1 MSTSVERRPEYEYIR
16 RVSVTPAQ
24 LRALAATQ
32 ITLVPAPGAGKVLEL
47 VTAHLWLDFGAV
59 AHDAPSNAGDDLAIR
74 YTDGSGQIVASQEAT
89 SFINASSDAHRFLKA
104 GAAPAATVTD
114 VVPVSN
120 AALVLDNV
128 GIAEFG
134 GTGDSPL
141 KIEVRYRVRKLEF
154 ATP

>member
-1 MSTSVERRPEYEYIR
+1 MSAAYEKHRELEWIAR
-16 RVSVTPAQ
+16 KSVTAAQ

-32 ITLVPAPGAGKVLEL
+32 IELVPAPGSGKVLEF
-47 VTAHLWLDFGAV
+47 VSAHLWLDFGAV
-59 AHDAPSNAGDDLAIR
+59 AHNAPSNAGDDLAIR

-89 SFINASSDAHRFLKA
+89 GFINASADAHRFLKA

-141 KIEVRYRVRKLEF
+141 KIPLL
-154 ATP
+154 